1 MKTLLALA
9 LFALLSGC
17 ASFDAAQGQIAAY
30 GARAADET
38 RQSAEYMLC
47 HGITVGAWRR
57 AYGADPMRAQ
67 GWSLLCAPPAALPL
81 PSVPV
86 PTVPQPGAVT
96 WTS

>member
-1 MKTLLALA
+1 MNPLILILPLLLA
-9 LFALLSGC
+9 GC
-17 ASFDAAQGQIAAY
+17 ASFDMAQGQIAAY

-57 AYGADPMRAQ
+57 AYGADPLRAQ

-81 PSVPV
+81 PPVPV
-86 PTVPQPGAVT
+86 QPAQPAPARLET
-96 WTS
+96 